1 MCRLHIYM
9 RPQETSIYGL
19 TSELLIPSQIHGGMG
34 QPFPNLLRWYAGEK
48 NLSCLNCFLQGRA
61 SVSFLVSFAFLQ
73 WAHKSFSH
81 DLQKILPSS
90 LDSSKLVNTHVHFCI
105 NDESL

>member
-1 MCRLHIYM
+1 M
-9 RPQETSIYGL
+9 SD
-19 TSELLIPSQIHGGMG
+19 ELLIPSQIWGCG
-34 QPFPNLLRWYAGEK
+34 QPSPSVFLNPFSSKAVCRRRNSCCPNRL
-48 NLSCLNCFLQGRA
+48 LQGRA
-61 SVSFLVSFAFLQ
+61 NVSFLVNFAFLER
-73 WAHKSFSH
+73 AHKSFSH